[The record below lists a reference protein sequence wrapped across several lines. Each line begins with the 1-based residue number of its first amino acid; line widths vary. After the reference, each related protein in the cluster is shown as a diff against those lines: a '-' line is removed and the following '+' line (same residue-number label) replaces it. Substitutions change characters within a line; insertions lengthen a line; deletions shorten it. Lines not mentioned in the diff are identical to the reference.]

1 MRRPRATDVRPRRCS
16 LLDRL
21 FIASTLWLLW
31 LVRRF
36 ISLDRRTYLLLS
48 AGPLQPLL
56 ARIGLMRARAVF
68 LKAKERC
75 PAYRD
80 FLAASGYREHGRW
93 RLSNL
98 PVTTKENYVKRYSI
112 EERCYDGRIPPSGVV
127 IDESSGSSGVP
138 NNWVR
143 SAEERADVK
152 RILQL
157 NYQLI
162 YRDSGLIL
170 LNCFALGPWAT
181 GMNVS
186 MSLVD
191 VGILKSIGP
200 DQQKL
205 ENTLEIFG
213 PGYRYLVF
221 GYPPF
226 VKSFLDGTRLDL
238 SKYALDLIVGGEGIS
253 EPLRAHLLRFFR
265 TVISS
270 YGASDL
276 EINIGVETE
285 LTIALRRLCAEDRTL
300 CEKLFGR
307 ETPLMVFQYN
317 ALDYIVETNR
327 EGELLF
333 TIGRQDS
340 AAPKLRYNLRDVG
353 GVMTHKQLAAALDA
367 HGVRVEDLAAR
378 QSRFPVLYVFGRG
391 DLTVPFYG
399 AKVSPAD
406 VEEVINSNPA
416 LLRNVNSFQLV
427 SYEDARVNRRLKI
440 HLETVRS
447 PDAELPTGEE
457 LRDIIFDGL
466 CRCNQDFREVTRM
479 FERDCIE
486 VEPHAFGEG
495 PFAGRDV
502 RIKNKY
508 IG

>member
-1 MRRPRATDVRPRRCS
+1 M
-16 LLDRL
+16 LDRL
-21 FIASTLWLLW
+21 FVTSTLWLLW

-36 ISLDRRTYLLLS
+36 ISLDSRAYLVLS
-48 AGPLQPLL
+48 AGPLQTLL

-68 LKAKERC
+68 FKAKDRC

-80 FLAASGYREHGRW
+80 FLKASGYGERGRW

-112 EERCYDGRIPPSGVV
+112 EERCYDGRIPASGVV

-152 RILQL
+152 RILRL

-162 YRDSGLIL
+162 YRDSGLLL

-213 PGYRYLVF
+213 TGYRYLVF

-226 VKSFLDGTRLDL
+226 VKSFVDTTRLDL
-238 SKYALDLIVGGEGIS
+238 SKYRMDLIVGGEGIS

-265 TVISS
+265 TAISS

-276 EINIGVETE
+276 EINIGVETG
-285 LTIALRRLCAEDRTL
+285 LTIALRRACAEDRAL

-307 ETPLMVFQYN
+307 ETPPMVFQYN
-317 ALDYIVETNR
+317 ALDYIVETNE

-340 AAPKLRYNLRDVG
+340 AAPKLRYNLRDLG
-353 GVMTHKQLAAALDA
+353 GVLSHKQLAAALAA
-367 HGVRVEDLAAR
+367 HGLDVKTLAAR
-378 QSRFPVLYVFGRG
+378 QSRFPILYVFGRG

-399 AKVSPAD
+399 AKVSPTD
-406 VEEVINSNPA
+406 VEEVINSHPA

-427 SYEDARVNRRLKI
+427 SYEDERVDRRLKV
-440 HLETVRS
+440 HLETVRT
-447 PDAELPTGEE
+447 PDAGMPAGNE

-479 FERDCIE
+479 FERDCVE
-486 VEPHAFGEG
+486 VETHAFGEG

-502 RIKNKY
+502 RVKNKY

>member
-1 MRRPRATDVRPRRCS
+1 M
-16 LLDRL
+16 LDRL
-21 FIASTLWLLW
+21 FVSSTLWLLW

-36 ISLDRRTYLLLS
+36 ISLDSRAYLLLS
-48 AGPLQPLL
+48 AGSLQPLL

-68 LKAKERC
+68 FKAKDRC
-75 PAYRD
+75 PAYSD
-80 FLAASGYREHGRW
+80 FLNASGYVERGRW

-112 EERCYDGRIPPSGVV
+112 EERCYDGRIPASGVV

-162 YRDSGLIL
+162 YRDAGLLL

-213 PGYRYLVF
+213 PNYRYLVF

-226 VKSFLDGTRLDL
+226 VKSFVDGTRLDL
-238 SKYALDLIVGGEGIS
+238 SRYKMDLIVGGEGIS

-285 LTIALRRLCAEDRTL
+285 LTIALRRACAEDHAL

-307 ETPLMVFQYN
+307 ETPPMLFQYN
-317 ALDYIVETNR
+317 ALDYIIETNP

-340 AAPKLRYNLRDVG
+340 AAPKLRYNLRDIG
-353 GVMTHKQLAAALDA
+353 GVLTHRQLAAALAA
-367 HGVRVEDLAAR
+367 HGVDIKTLAAR
-378 QSRFPVLYVFGRG
+378 QSRFPILYVFGRG

-406 VEEVINSNPA
+406 VEEVINSHPA

-427 SYEDARVNRRLKI
+427 SYEDASVNRRLKI
-440 HLETVRS
+440 HLETVRT
-447 PDAELPTGEE
+447 PGAEMPSGAE

-466 CRCNQDFREVTRM
+466 CRSNQDFREVTRM
-479 FERDCIE
+479 FERDCVE
-486 VEPHAFGEG
+486 VELHAFGEG
-495 PFAGRDV
+495 PFAGRDI
-502 RIKNKY
+502 RIKNRY

>member
-1 MRRPRATDVRPRRCS
+1 M
-16 LLDRL
+16 
-21 FIASTLWLLW
+21 
-31 LVRRF
+31 
-36 ISLDRRTYLLLS
+36 
-48 AGPLQPLL
+48 
-56 ARIGLMRARAVF
+56 
-68 LKAKERC
+68 
-75 PAYRD
+75 
-80 FLAASGYREHGRW
+80 
-93 RLSNL
+93 
-98 PVTTKENYVKRYSI
+98 TTKENYVKRYSI
-112 EERCYDGRIPPSGVV
+112 EERCYDGRIPSSGVV

-200 DQQKL
+200 DRQKL

-213 PGYRYLVF
+213 PDYRYLVF

-226 VKSFLDGTRLDL
+226 VKSFVDGTRLDL
-238 SKYALDLIVGGEGIS
+238 SKYELDLIVGGEGIS

-300 CEKLFGR
+300 CENLFGH
-307 ETPLMVFQYN
+307 ETPPMVFQYN
-317 ALDYIVETNR
+317 ALDYIIETNL

-353 GVMTHKQLAAALDA
+353 GVMTHKQLAAALAA

-378 QSRFPVLYVFGRG
+378 RSRFPILYVFGRG

-427 SYEDARVNRRLKI
+427 SYEDERVNRRLKI

-447 PDAELPTGEE
+447 PDADLPAGEE

-486 VEPHAFGEG
+486 VVPHAFGEG